1 MNSLSHKFPH
11 TIYINGIGS
20 VSIQNENKLEVPDSS
35 ETKHIR
41 CQDPDFSAYI
51 PPMVARR
58 MSKIIK
64 RAIVSSKMAL
74 ADAHIEMPDAI
85 ISGTGLG
92 CIEDTEKFLT
102 AMIQNQETLLQ
113 PTHFIQSTHN
123 TISSQIAMQLKC
135 YGYNNTYSHLGI
147 SFESALLDAFLQI
160 KTGACENALVGGYDE
175 MTPNYFLM
183 LSKLGF
189 WEYCFAGEGCT
200 NLALSNQKTQNTYC
214 KIEGIH
220 LFYNPKNLSDIKEE
234 IVHFLTMANLNVEDI
249 DYVMTGK
256 NGDPENDAVYYDI
269 YSNLIQLPQ
278 LSYKLL
284 SGEYFTASAFGI
296 ALVAKLLKMQ
306 AMPENISKNTGAKQS
321 VRNILFHQHFRNR
334 AHALILLSLC

>member
-1 MNSLSHKFPH
+1 MV
-11 TIYINGIGS
+11 YINGIGI
-20 VSIQNENKLEVPDSS
+20 VSIQNQNQLIIPDIS
-35 ETKHIR
+35 ESKHIR

-64 RAIVSSKMAL
+64 RAIASSKMAL
-74 ADAHIEMPDAI
+74 ADAGLEMPDAI

-102 AMIQNQETLLQ
+102 AMIQNHETFLQ

-135 YGYNNTYSHLGI
+135 NGYNNTYSHLGI

-160 KTGACENALVGGYDE
+160 QTNACRNVLVGGYDE
-175 MTPNYFLM
+175 MTPNYHLM

-189 WEYCFAGEGCT
+189 WNNCFSGEGCI
-200 NLALSNQKTQNTYC
+200 NILASNQKNKDSYC
-214 KIEGIH
+214 KIEAVN
-220 LFYNPKNLSDIKEE
+220 LLYKPENP
-234 IVHFLTMANLNVEDI
+234 LNVQDEIHRILKNANIGIQDI
-249 DYVMTGK
+249 DLAITGK
-256 NGDPENDAVYYDI
+256 SGDTANDSVYDSI
-269 YSNLIQLPQ
+269 YTNSMNLPQ
-278 LSYKLL
+278 LNYKQF

-296 ALVAKLLKMQ
+296 VLAAKLLKHQ
-306 AMPENISKNTGAKQS
+306 AIPENKDLNEHINKPI
-321 VRNILFHQHFRNR
+321 RRILFHQHFHNQ
-334 AHALILLSLC
+334 AHALILLSVC

>member
-1 MNSLSHKFPH
+1 MHKP
-11 TIYINGIGS
+11 TPIIYINGIGS
-20 VSIQNENKLEVPDSS
+20 ISIQNENSMALPDFS
-35 ETKHIR
+35 ETKHLH
-41 CQDPDFSAYI
+41 CQDPDFSTYI

-64 RAIVSSKMAL
+64 RAIASSKMAL
-74 ADAHIEMPDAI
+74 TDANLEMPDAI

-102 AMIQNQETLLQ
+102 AMIQNNETLLQ

-160 KTGACENALVGGYDE
+160 KTGACENVLVGGYDE

-200 NLALSNQKTQNTYC
+200 SLVVSNQKTPNSYC
-214 KIEGIH
+214 KIDAVH
-220 LFYNPKNLSDIKEE
+220 LFNNSKNPSGIKEE
-234 IVHFLTMANLNVEDI
+234 IAHLLKMADLNMEDI

-256 NGDPENDAVYYDI
+256 NGDPENDAVYHDI
-269 YSNLIQLPQ
+269 YSHLMPLPQ

-296 ALVAKLLKMQ
+296 ALSAMLLKTQ
-306 AMPENISKNTGAKQS
+306 KIPEHISKNNDSKPL
-321 VRNILFHQHFRNR
+321 VRRILFHQHFHNR